1 MFCLLKPFW
10 CPCRESQDWTTTCSR
25 MPERDGK
32 ASGLVLVRS
41 PLLTSHKWREPV
53 SPGRLVAF
61 IEAAALRSTVLR
73 YTGAPIVTRASFFFR
88 FVYLEVSLFPKY
100 FLYHCCFLFVWRVR
114 CTSAFFWM
122 VFSYLVTA
130 GWIFDI
136 SSWENSIDQSLV
148 IEQRKIISV

>member
-1 MFCLLKPFW
+1 
-10 CPCRESQDWTTTCSR
+10 

-100 FLYHCCFLFVWRVR
+100 FFISLLFSLCMESTLYKCVFLDG
-114 CTSAFFWM
+114 
-122 VFSYLVTA
+122 VFLPCDR
-130 GWIFDI
+130 GLDF
-136 SSWENSIDQSLV
+136 
-148 IEQRKIISV
+148 RH

>member
-1 MFCLLKPFW
+1 
-10 CPCRESQDWTTTCSR
+10 

-41 PLLTSHKWREPV
+41 PLLTSHKWRELV

-61 IEAAALRSTVLR
+61 NEAAALRSIVLR
-73 YTGAPIVTRASFFFR
+73 YAGAPIVTRASFFFR
-88 FVYLEVSLFPKY
+88 FVYLEMSLFPEYFFISLLFSLCMESTLYKY
-100 FLYHCCFLFVWRVR
+100 VF
-114 CTSAFFWM
+114 SFWM